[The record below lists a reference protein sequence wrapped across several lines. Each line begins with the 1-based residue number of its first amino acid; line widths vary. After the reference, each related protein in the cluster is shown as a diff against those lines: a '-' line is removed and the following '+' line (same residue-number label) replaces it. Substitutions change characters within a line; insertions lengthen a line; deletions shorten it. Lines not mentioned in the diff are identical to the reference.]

1 MTDNRSLMTFALLS
15 PTGHTRILAEQPGGG
30 VAQLKLA
37 PGGVEV
43 NVILVEVPEQIE
55 FVKGGLSVG
64 VGLMVTG
71 NDEVGPGFMQ
81 FAFVPNTVILPDV
94 AVAAKFTVIN
104 ASLGLIWVM
113 IAPVPV

>member
-1 MTDNRSLMTFALLS
+1 MTFALLS

-55 FVKGGLSVG
+55 FVKGIKQRLSLYLARRPYRCVRG
-64 VGLMVTG
+64 G
-71 NDEVGPGFMQ
+71 
-81 FAFVPNTVILPDV
+81 
-94 AVAAKFTVIN
+94 
-104 ASLGLIWVM
+104 S
-113 IAPVPV
+113 